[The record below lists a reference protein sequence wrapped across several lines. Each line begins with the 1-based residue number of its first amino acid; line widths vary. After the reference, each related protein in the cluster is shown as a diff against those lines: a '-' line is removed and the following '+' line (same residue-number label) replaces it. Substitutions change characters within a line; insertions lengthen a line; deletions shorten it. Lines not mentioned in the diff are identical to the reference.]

1 MDNEHAKFQ
10 MKVLFFSKNGVLDPA
25 SILPGVYIIKLGKV
39 DEDVKNYAPLYIGE
53 SYSMAERCG
62 RHLFEVY
69 KDPSYLGLM
78 PEHIMNYS
86 LCLSFEILEVLELE
100 TRGMLP
106 AERDAL
112 LRNHELAKLSETQTL
127 IQTKTSDSVVKD
139 RCKIVAEYIDKLV
152 K

>member
-1 MDNEHAKFQ
+1 MDNEHAKFR
-10 MKVLFFSKNGVLDPA
+10 MKIWFFSKNGALDPE

-62 RHLFEVY
+62 RHLYEIY
-69 KDPSYLGLM
+69 KDPSYLGFS
-78 PEHIMNYS
+78 PEHVMNPD
-86 LCLSFEILEVLELE
+86 LCLSFEILEVLERE

-106 AERDAL
+106 AERDTL
-112 LRNHELAKLSETQTL
+112 LRDHELAKLSETQTL

-139 RCKIVAEYIDKLV
+139 RCRIVAEYIDKVLR
-152 K
+152 

>member
-10 MKVLFFSKNGVLDPA
+10 MKVLFFSKNGALDPE
-25 SILPGVYIIKLGKV
+25 SILPGVYIIKLGKE
-39 DEDVKNYAPLYIGE
+39 DEDIKNYAPLYIGE

-78 PEHIMNYS
+78 PEHIMNS
-86 LCLSFEILEVLELE
+86 GLCLSFEILEVLEKE
-100 TRGMLP
+100 TRGMLSS
-106 AERDAL
+106 ERDAL
-112 LRNHELAKLSETQTL
+112 LREHELAKLAGTQTL
-127 IQTKTSDSVVKD
+127 TQTKTSDSVVKD
-139 RCKIVAEYIDKLV
+139 RCRIVVEYLDKLF

>member
-1 MDNEHAKFQ
+1 MDNKNAKFQ
-10 MKVLFFSKNGVLDPA
+10 MRVLFFSKNGALDPE

-39 DEDVKNYAPLYIGE
+39 DEDVENYVPLYIGE

-78 PEHIMNYS
+78 PEHIMNPE
-86 LCLSFEILEVLELE
+86 LCLSFEILEVLEKE

-106 AERDAL
+106 SERDIR
-112 LRNHELAKLSETQTL
+112 LREHELAKLAGTQTL

-139 RCKIVAEYIDKLV
+139 RCRIVAEYIDKVLR
-152 K
+152 

>member
-1 MDNEHAKFQ
+1 MDNEHAKFR
-10 MKVLFFSKNGVLDPA
+10 MKILFFSKNGALDPE

-39 DEDVKNYAPLYIGE
+39 DGDVKNYAPLYIGE

-78 PEHIMNYS
+78 PEHIMNPE
-86 LCLSFEILEVLELE
+86 LCLSFEILEVLEKE

-106 AERDAL
+106 SERDVL
-112 LRNHELAKLSETQTL
+112 LREHELAKLAGTQTL
-127 IQTKTSDSVVKD
+127 IQTKTSDSVVKK
-139 RCKIVAEYIDKLV
+139 RCKIVAEYIDKLM